1 MHREIQ
7 HEVHLQM
14 YTGCTV
20 VATFTAQG
28 HDVQFIYIR
37 ILTELTRRNEGELD
51 CIALDE
57 VPQYCICTLDEVS
70 IKSSYTVNTSDC
82 CGMFCRSLNS
92 VLCTKKGSAKGFT
105 TLKCPIVYPH
115 WGCPFITVSTDE
127 GELV

>member
-20 VATFTAQG
+20 VATFTVQG
-28 HDVQFIYIR
+28 HSVQFIYVC

-57 VPQYCICTLDEVS
+57 VVFYVICTLDEVP
-70 IKSSYTVNTSDC
+70 IQFSYYVNTSNG
-82 CGMFCRSLNS
+82 CGMFCSS
-92 VLCTKKGSAKGFT
+92 
-105 TLKCPIVYPH
+105 
-115 WGCPFITVSTDE
+115 
-127 GELV
+127 